1 MNIEKEIRELQQ
13 QPAAAVKR
21 IGELEG
27 SFGYISGQLPEVLRY
42 LHENV
47 DARLASLEGKVEN
60 GFASLRA
67 DLPGI
72 VGDAVREVMRPQG

>member
-27 SFGYISGQLPEVLRY
+27 SFGYIPGQLREVLRH

-47 DARLASLEGKVEN
+47 DARLTSLESKLDN
-60 GFASLRA
+60 AFASLRVLSVTPFA
-67 DLPGI
+67 
-72 VGDAVREVMRPQG
+72 RS

>member
-13 QPAAAVKR
+13 QPAVTVER

-27 SFGYISGQLPEVLRY
+27 CFGYISGQLREVLRY

-47 DARLASLEGKVEN
+47 DARLASSEGKVET
-60 GFASLRA
+60 GFVSLRA
-67 DLPGI
+67 DLPDI
-72 VGDAVREVMRPQG
+72 VGDAVRELMRPQG